1 MFKGMVCAQDRNLGV
16 FTKWPR
22 GLYPQVMGAYFCRR
36 CLRPGPAAGLGRGT
50 EQRSMSNAPKGKL
63 IAIGGNEDKGRAE
76 TANTPLEHAFI
87 EDGILKRVV
96 DEAGGPGARIAL
108 ITAASSIPEE
118 VGANYVEAFGKL
130 GVTDLDV
137 LEIRDRSDV
146 RPEMIK
152 RLAKADGVMMSG
164 GNQLRL
170 TTIFGGTAFLELM
183 KRRYRDE
190 EGFVI
195 AGTSA
200 GAMCMSSTMIYQG
213 HSASGLIKGGVKMT
227 TGAALVH
234 DVIIDSHFVE
244 RGRFSRLIQA
254 VAGNPNAIGIGLG
267 EDTGVVITG
276 GEMLETIGSGQVMIF
291 DGHEISYSDFA
302 DVEEGEPFSIE
313 GMRVHIISKGH
324 SYSVA
329 QRVFTA
335 VRVPVKS

>member
-1 MFKGMVCAQDRNLGV
+1 
-16 FTKWPR
+16 
-22 GLYPQVMGAYFCRR
+22 
-36 CLRPGPAAGLGRGT
+36 
-50 EQRSMSNAPKGKL
+50 MSSAPKGKL
-63 IAIGGNEDKGRAE
+63 IAIGGNEDKGRADGG
-76 TANTPLEHAFI
+76 NGPSGHAFI

-96 DEAGGPGARIAL
+96 DEAGGPSARIAL

-118 VGANYVEAFGKL
+118 VAANYIEAFGKL
-130 GVTDLDV
+130 GVTHVDV
-137 LEIRDRSDV
+137 LDIRDRQDV
-146 RPEMIK
+146 KPDMVK
-152 RLAKADGVMMSG
+152 RLAHADGVMMSG

-254 VAGNPNAIGIGLG
+254 VAGNPNSIGIGLG

-291 DGHEISYSDFA
+291 DGHEITYSDFA

-324 SYSVA
+324 SYSVQ
-329 QRVFTA
+329 QRMFTA
-335 VRVPVKS
+335 VRVPVKG